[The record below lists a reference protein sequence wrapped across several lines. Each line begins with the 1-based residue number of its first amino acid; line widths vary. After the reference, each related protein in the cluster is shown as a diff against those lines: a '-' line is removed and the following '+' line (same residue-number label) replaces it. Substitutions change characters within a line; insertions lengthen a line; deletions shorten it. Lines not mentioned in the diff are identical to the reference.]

1 MIKNSIEIKQI
12 ANPIYWI
19 SDSKTSIT
27 LNNLNFRDSLFNS
40 SHTIKSLY
48 LHDFEVS
55 TFYDQKTDL
64 LHPKIHSFL
73 WFNNLIGEKGL
84 ARWQVINSF
93 NVAISVSSNEPQISP
108 IIIFDLG
115 NHTFGRMCNSIISKD
130 YYICDEGRAFGWKSE
145 RLYPIE
151 LLWDTVCS
159 YLKPYKLGVE
169 VLSKRGFTQ
178 IYVIPPSEQIDKCLD
193 TRKQM
198 SLTHALKNK
207 IFTKI
212 SDFPAEILKFNY
224 QINNLNY
231 SPNFKKR
238 LLLLLLKTVNKR
250 KEKSVNFNRFE
261 CLKRQTSTKPSK
273 NTNWMVKRKEDRIS
287 EIIKNATSIN
297 TLNQGEKLAN
307 WVQFSRNFEFYNFIE
322 LSATCIENIFI
333 NYKIRSKIEKIIGY
347 PFIVFNYLVFKVKRN
362 RKIQSDPRIFNF
374 HKFPEIFLNLN
385 MKLSTAA
392 IQCKLSSKFDISN
405 RQFYKNLK
413 PNEIGFDLILCP
425 KLKSITASVINSKD
439 NLIPLDPYNFQVI
452 GSDCYPINNDLKQV
466 NLNLELYNF
475 INNLS

>member
-1 MIKNSIEIKQI
+1 MIKNSIAIKQI

-27 LNNLNFRDSLFNS
+27 LNNLNFSDSLFNS

-130 YYICDEGRAFGWKSE
+130 YYICDEGRAFGSKSE
-145 RLYPIE
+145 RLYPIQ

-159 YLKPYKLGVE
+159 YLEPYKLGIE
-169 VLSKRGFTQ
+169 ELAKRGFTQ
-178 IYVIPPSEQIDKCLD
+178 IYVIPPSEQTDQCLD
-193 TRKQM
+193 TKKAM
-198 SLTHALKNK
+198 SLTHAVKNK

-231 SPNFKKR
+231 SPNLKKR
-238 LLLLLLKTVNKR
+238 LLLPLLETVSKR
-250 KEKSVNFNRFE
+250 KEKS
-261 CLKRQTSTKPSK
+261 
-273 NTNWMVKRKEDRIS
+273 
-287 EIIKNATSIN
+287 
-297 TLNQGEKLAN
+297 
-307 WVQFSRNFEFYNFIE
+307 
-322 LSATCIENIFI
+322 
-333 NYKIRSKIEKIIGY
+333 
-347 PFIVFNYLVFKVKRN
+347 
-362 RKIQSDPRIFNF
+362 
-374 HKFPEIFLNLN
+374 
-385 MKLSTAA
+385 
-392 IQCKLSSKFDISN
+392 
-405 RQFYKNLK
+405 
-413 PNEIGFDLILCP
+413 
-425 KLKSITASVINSKD
+425 IT
-439 NLIPLDPYNFQVI
+439 F
-452 GSDCYPINNDLKQV
+452 
-466 NLNLELYNF
+466 
-475 INNLS
+475 